1 MDTVKGYKVFNP
13 DWTCRGKQYACP
25 GKFEE
30 DVHLSMCESGM
41 HFCKK
46 VCNCFNYYSFNP
58 ANRVAEVVAYG
69 QIIESGDKCATDKL
83 EVVRE
88 MPWHEVLA
96 MANTGDWNSGNGNS
110 GNGNSGKRNNGNCN
124 SGDCNR
130 GDWNSGDWNSGS
142 YLTGCFNTGVSTST
156 IDFFN
161 RPSDWTYRDWLSSDA
176 RCILESMPHN
186 HNEWRW
192 FCDMSDAEKAE
203 HPEAE
208 TTDGYLKRIVVGTE
222 EVNRWWKELAT
233 KDKRTVMALP
243 NFDSAIF
250 EEITGIKIDEDDG

>member
-1 MDTVKGYKVFNP
+1 
-13 DWTCRGKQYACP
+13 
-25 GKFEE
+25 
-30 DVHLSMCESGM
+30 MCESGM

-46 VCNCFNYYSFNP
+46 VCNFFNYYPFDPTNH
-58 ANRVAEVVAYG
+58 VAEVIAYG
-69 QIIESGDKCATDKL
+69 QIVESGDKCATDKL

-96 MANTGDWNSGNGNS
+96 MANTGNGNS
-110 GNGNSGKRNNGNCN
+110 G
-124 SGDCNR
+124 
-130 GDWNSGDWNSGS
+130 S
-142 YLTGCFNTGVSTST
+142 YSTGCFNTGVST

-161 RPSDWTYRDWLSSDA
+161 RPSDWTFRDWLSSDA

-186 HNEWRW
+186 HNKWRW

-208 TTDGYLKRIVVGTE
+208 TTDGDLKRMVVGTE